1 MKVTQLSA
9 RLTKVAEYLPEG
21 AYFADIGSDHA
32 YLPCYVCLHDDEAR
46 AVAGEV
52 NKGPYQSAVQE
63 VRSHELTGRID
74 VRLGDGLKVLEADEV
89 QQVVIAGMGGPLIR
103 DILEKGKDKLGRVS
117 RIIVQPNIDA
127 RTIRQWFYANRFC
140 LVQEAI
146 LEENG
151 HIYEVLVAEIGE
163 PGRNYDDEILQKQLW
178 LGPLLLKENNSVFKK
193 KWQQEK
199 RKKENIL
206 LQMSGSKQPDRMKM
220 KQFQNE
226 LEWIKGALEP

>member
-9 RLTKVAEYLPEG
+9 RLAKVAEYLPEG
-21 AYFADIGSDHA
+21 AWFADIGSDHA
-32 YLPCYVCLHDDEAR
+32 YLPCFVCLHDDNAR

-63 VRSHELTGRID
+63 VCSHELTDRID

-89 QQVVIAGMGGPLIR
+89 QQIVIAGMGGPLIR
-103 DILEKGKDKLGRVS
+103 DILEQGKDKLGRVS
-117 RIIVQPNIDA
+117 RIIAQPNIDA
-127 RTIRQWFYANRFC
+127 RTVRKWFYDNQFC

-151 HIYEVLVAEIGE
+151 HIYEVLVAETGE
-163 PGRNYDDEILQKQLW
+163 PGKNYDDEILQKQMW
-178 LGPLLLKENNSVFKK
+178 LGPFLVKENNSVFKK

-199 RKKENIL
+199 NKKEKIL
-206 LQMSGSKQPDRMKM
+206 QQMSGSKQPDQLKM
-220 KQFQNE
+220 KQFQKE
-226 LEWIKGALEP
+226 LEWIKEALEP